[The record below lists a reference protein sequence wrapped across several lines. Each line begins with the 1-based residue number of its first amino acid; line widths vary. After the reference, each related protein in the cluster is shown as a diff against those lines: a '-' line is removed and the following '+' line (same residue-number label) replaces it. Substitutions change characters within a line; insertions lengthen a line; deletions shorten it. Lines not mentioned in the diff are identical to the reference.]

1 MIKKGQAAME
11 FLMTYGWAILVVLA
25 AIAALAYFGVLSPS
39 NLLPEQTTFAAPL
52 ANIDQATIDAT
63 NANVTV
69 VLKNNVG
76 QTITVDT
83 SQVFTVNTPDSGCT
97 TATSM
102 AIVGTAAAGTATIA
116 NGAQFTVNFNCGAVA
131 ISGERFASEFTFD
144 YVNDYSGQTHSQSGN
159 VQLKI

>member
-63 NANVTV
+63 SGNVQV

-76 QTITVDT
+76 QTIKILRTQTVTGSDDCP
-83 SQVFTVNTPDSGCT
+83 TVSAFLVDGS
-97 TATSM
+97 
-102 AIVGTAAAGTATIA
+102 AAAGNATIA
-116 NGAQFTVNFNCGAVA
+116 NGDTFILNFTCGAQT
-131 ISGERFASEFTFD
+131 GDRFTSEFTFE
-144 YVNDYSGQTHSQSGN
+144 YVNDYSDQAHSQSGN